1 MKLSIPAA
9 TFATLLSG
17 KSILSKSDTIFY
29 TELAT
34 KSDDIDIDALR
45 RSYEQKSL
53 HLKQKARA
61 RIENKKRLLLAFHE
75 VSREAFLAT
84 TAKLCDPT
92 AATDLGVLDNSCPP
106 NQFCIDDSTSA
117 LGGVCAKVV
126 VRKVGDHLGEDGV
139 VTKSSRNGDIARV
152 MKQKTQV
159 RDGLESEVNVGGDEY
174 IYAVDEDEYYDRGYK
189 DNHGLNVTIE
199 SNDSY
204 VDVDGFVVRE
214 GIDDGVKTVSS
225 PRLLKL
231 SSMQDSWKAEH
242 ILERSRAG
250 SEEYSSLVGGEC
262 NPGTNDRF
270 VDVGI
275 FNGCSNGYFCSKDS
289 SSNLGGTCVNIARGT
304 SDTFL
309 IPRDLFEGEK
319 HRHLLTCDYLNG
331 TSGEKCSGFRAC
343 GDLSPDFIA
352 NNIGCGSCN
361 AFGACRGL
369 SATSS
374 VGEGSCN
381 GGNACRGGERRK
393 KLYTICDF

>member
-1 MKLSIPAA
+1 M
-9 TFATLLSG
+9 
-17 KSILSKSDTIFY
+17 
-29 TELAT
+29 
-34 KSDDIDIDALR
+34 
-45 RSYEQKSL
+45 
-53 HLKQKARA
+53 
-61 RIENKKRLLLAFHE
+61 LAFHE

-106 NQFCIDDSTSA
+106 NQFCIDDSASA

-174 IYAVDEDEYYDRGYK
+174 IYAVDEDEYYDGGYK

-214 GIDDGVKTVSS
+214 GIEDGVKTVSS

-250 SEEYSSLVGGEC
+250 SEEYSSLVGVEC

-369 SATSS
+369 SGKFYFQLTC
-374 VGEGSCN
+374 SC
-381 GGNACRGGERRK
+381 
-393 KLYTICDF
+393 